1 MKVRFGIGMGRTESV
16 NEIGLH
22 AKVAEEN
29 GFEMAT
35 VVDEPFLARDA
46 FTRMALTG
54 EKII

>member
-29 GFEMAT
+29 GFEMAK